1 MATPGEAGLE
11 KMKTALVTL
20 ILLLAASFF
29 TSRRLSPPGRAAVF
43 AGYLLLYAFL
53 FPLLAWLP
61 LYLSAD
67 FSRRAEYTERFLEN
81 IYSSRSGERQ
91 SLPLNGDGLIA
102 EEDYKP
108 GTSGKRRLVILG
120 DSFAAGFGLDFEE
133 TLGSRLQEQL
143 GSRWQVINGAFFG
156 TNAEMQVE
164 FFFRKLAKYE
174 PASIL
179 VRHRMDDVLPLD
191 DWYYLGE
198 AADIMVKY
206 APHWPRGLKNFFLR
220 RETMLMREKFWKQY
234 RADTAGVLE
243 RNMLAHYRRLGEYAA
258 GKGISVLLVPDKCPG
273 GYEAVCEAARSEAA
287 RQNWELLDPAEKAD
301 LSSPEMLLPDG
312 HPSAAANRLLAR
324 LINVR
329 LSERNPGRN

>member
-1 MATPGEAGLE
+1 
-11 KMKTALVTL
+11 MKTALITL
-20 ILLLAASFF
+20 SLLLAAAFF
-29 TSRRLSPPGRAAVF
+29 TSRQLRPLSRAAVF

-91 SLPLNGDGLIA
+91 RLPLNGDGLIA
-102 EEDYKP
+102 PEDYKP
-108 GTSGKRRLVILG
+108 GASGKRRLVILG

-133 TLGSRLQEQL
+133 TLGARLQELL
-143 GSRWQVINGAFFG
+143 GGGWQVMNGAFFG

-174 PASIL
+174 PALIL

-198 AADIMVKY
+198 AADLMVRY
-206 APHWPRGLKNFFLR
+206 APHWPRGVKNFFLQ
-220 RETMLMREKFWKQY
+220 RETRLMREKFWKQY
-234 RADTAGVLE
+234 RADTAGVIS
-243 RNMLAHYRRLGEYAA
+243 RNLLLHYRRLGEYAA
-258 GKGISVLLVPDKCPG
+258 GKGIRVLLLPDKCPG

-301 LSSPEMLLPDG
+301 LSSPEMVLPDG

-324 LINVR
+324 LISGR
-329 LSERNPGRN
+329 LSERTPGRK